1 MFKLRIFV
9 GLIAGL
15 SLALAIKEAFPSFP
29 AGGMA
34 LITATGTAL
43 GAVWYAKTISK
54 RLGLPEKSNVLSR
67 PVEGLSLWFF
77 GIVYSSIWAG
87 ILGSY
92 VLASVAI
99 VLSVL
104 AMAVWQFYK
113 TRRNMM
119 GYYVYVATTMLSGM
133 ASLLIF
139 ARYATPYN

>member
-1 MFKLRIFV
+1 MYKLRIIL

-15 SLALAIKEAFPSFP
+15 FLAVAIKEAFPSFP

-34 LITATGTAL
+34 LITATGVAL
-43 GAVWYAKTISK
+43 GVVWYAKAISK
-54 RLGLPEKSNVLSR
+54 RLGLPEKPIVLSR
-67 PVEGLSLWFF
+67 PVEALSLWFF

-92 VLASVAI
+92 LLASVAT

-104 AMAVWQFYK
+104 AVAVWQFYK
-113 TRRNMM
+113 TRRNTM
-119 GYYVYVATTMLSGM
+119 GYYVYVAATMLSGM